1 MCIVRQ
7 CPKCNGSGLT
17 GEGEHALPCLT
28 CNGTGVITIRT
39 LPRVAVSYQGHNDDD
54 GDGEGT

>member
-17 GEGEHALPCLT
+17 GEDEHALPCLT

-39 LPRVAVSYQGHNDDD
+39 LPRVSVTYEGFNDDD
-54 GDGEGT
+54 SAD